1 MGECSDLFLVAGL
14 MVIGAAVAAWIVGR
28 FVGRMR
34 EPNTWVILGAILVS
48 LAVLQVGA
56 RLAVIV
62 KGRVEAAGLD
72 PMAVCDGNLGVM
84 SWVATLLI
92 IVAYVGSFFASW
104 RRARRAMSE

>member
-1 MGECSDLFLVAGL
+1 MSGCGDLFYIAGL
-14 MVIGAAVAAWIVGR
+14 MMFAAAIAAWVVGR

-34 EPNTWVILGAILVS
+34 EPNTWVILGAIVVS

-72 PMAVCDGNLGVM
+72 PAAVCDGNLGVM

-92 IVAYVGSFFASW
+92 IVAYVGAFFASW
-104 RRARRAMSE
+104 RRARRGL

>member
-1 MGECSDLFLVAGL
+1 MGDCGALFSVAGGMIIL
-14 MVIGAAVAAWIVGR
+14 AAVVAWFVGR
-28 FVGRMR
+28 FVGRMG
-34 EPNTWVILGAILVS
+34 EPNTWVILGAIVVS
-48 LAVLQVGA
+48 LAVLQIGA

-84 SWVATLLI
+84 SWVATLMI

-104 RRARRAMSE
+104 RRAKRGM